1 MEAVIG
7 IWRIQF
13 FRRKLLILTLDEIE
27 ELEEQYLKDI
37 DNIRAECYKMAWH
50 MRGAVSV
57 SEMMMMS
64 YTDRTAVADLIKEH
78 MEITKTS
85 GLPYF

>member
-1 MEAVIG
+1 
-7 IWRIQF
+7 
-13 FRRKLLILTLDEIE
+13 
-27 ELEEQYLKDI
+27 
-37 DNIRAECYKMAWH
+37 MAWH